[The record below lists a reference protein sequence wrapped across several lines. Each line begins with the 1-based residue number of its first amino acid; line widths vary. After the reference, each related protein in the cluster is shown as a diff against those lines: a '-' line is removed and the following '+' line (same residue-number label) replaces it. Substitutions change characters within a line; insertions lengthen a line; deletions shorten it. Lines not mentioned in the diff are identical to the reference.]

1 MNVRT
6 MMNIFLP
13 EKNVSWGLLTL
24 FFIFDNIFSYYA
36 ITRLQGQEGN
46 PLIAPFVEKY
56 PLLYFFCIPT
66 TLLIVYVIYRLLRAS
81 AIRFSKLVEL
91 KNKNLL
97 ERIILGALMIY
108 WAVGNSS
115 MNLAF
120 LMGHRQP
127 ARMWAL
133 TSLTG
138 IFLASSYS
146 FFMIRK
152 LRGQR
157 E

>member
-1 MNVRT
+1 MNDRIMMNV
-6 MMNIFLP
+6 FLS
-13 EKNVSWGLLTL
+13 EKNISWSLLTM

-36 ITRLQGQEGN
+36 ITRLQGREGN
-46 PLIAPFVEKY
+46 FLIAPFVEKY

-66 TLLIVYVIYRLLRAS
+66 TLLIMYAIYRLLRTV
-81 AIRFSKLVEL
+81 AIKFSKLVKLE
-91 KNKNLL
+91 NKNLL
-97 ERIILGALMIY
+97 ERIILGALVIY

-115 MNLAF
+115 MNVAF
-120 LMGHRQP
+120 LFGHRQS
-127 ARMWAL
+127 ARTWAL

-138 IFLASSYS
+138 VLLASSYS
-146 FFMIRK
+146 FLMIRK